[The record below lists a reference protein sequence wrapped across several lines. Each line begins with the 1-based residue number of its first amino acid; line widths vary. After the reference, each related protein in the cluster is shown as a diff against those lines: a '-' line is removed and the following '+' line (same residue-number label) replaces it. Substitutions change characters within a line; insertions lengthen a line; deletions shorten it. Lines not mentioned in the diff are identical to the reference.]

1 MFKVFLNKCQSDIWY
16 LGSTLLVYNINQPLL
31 KRFLYL
37 EDRPADALVCKWPI
51 QLTSTNSP
59 NYISLNHHFARAPPC
74 SPSLLEWWGPV
85 SKIPHSTSRSSS
97 STATLT
103 LPTCQFQGWWGA
115 LDMTWHRASNGIE
128 VSTKF
133 CNMALINWDYIGAQ
147 NQSQLPPSFVGFKE
161 RFHLEGSGW
170 MCNWIWGDE
179 TYAEL

>member
-97 STATLT
+97 STATLPG
-103 LPTCQFQGWWGA
+103 LVGCAWH
-115 LDMTWHRASNGIE
+115 DMTSSIERDWSINEILQHGLDKLGLYWHPKSEPIATIFCGI
-128 VSTKF
+128 
-133 CNMALINWDYIGAQ
+133 
-147 NQSQLPPSFVGFKE
+147 
-161 RFHLEGSGW
+161 
-170 MCNWIWGDE
+170 
-179 TYAEL
+179 